1 MNCTYESYETKL
13 DEIIKN
19 LNSDNDRTNLNLLKN
34 NNNDK
39 EEVKKVEKN
48 KQFETIN
55 YCYEMYK
62 VRKNKKADFDIHSI
76 NKLDIEDENIDK
88 SDKVLSW
95 KELEEKDKI
104 NCIDN
109 YVDELYNIYL
119 NKISKD
125 NIKIFILKN
134 KNKIRYNKKEKKIDT
149 ITGMICVNNE
159 ELIIKKK
166 PSNSNLL
173 INKLRKS
180 LKR

>member
-39 EEVKKVEKN
+39 DEVKKVEKN

-62 VRKNKKADFDIHSI
+62 VRKNKKADFDIHSM
-76 NKLDIEDENIDK
+76 NNLSIEDDDIDK
-88 SDKVLSW
+88 VDKVLSW
-95 KELEEKDKI
+95 KDLDEDRKTKL
-104 NCIDN
+104 IDDH
-109 YVDELYNIYL
+109 VDYLYNIYS
-119 NKISKD
+119 NKIKKEV
-125 NIKIFILKN
+125 IKNFILNN
-134 KNKIRYNKKEKKIDT
+134 KSKIRYNKKDKKIDT
-149 ITGMICVNNE
+149 IIGMICVNENE
-159 ELIIKKK
+159 LVIKKK
-166 PSNSNLL
+166 ITNSNEL

-180 LKR
+180 IKR